1 MLVLTVYAWICV
13 TQFGGG
19 DSFDNGTNLSY
30 GQNRSQVTGSDTPLP
45 QHLRDTSLNEH
56 LNQLEKQN
64 QNVDVGISLHF

>member
-1 MLVLTVYAWICV
+1 MHEYVSYH
-13 TQFGGG
+13 FGGG
-19 DSFDNGTNLSY
+19 SFDNRTNLSY
-30 GQNRSQVTGSDTPLP
+30 GQNRSQVIGSDTPLP

>member
-1 MLVLTVYAWICV
+1 MHDYVSHHLR
-13 TQFGGG
+13 GE
-19 DSFDNGTNLSY
+19 DSFDNRTNLSY
-30 GQNRSQVTGSDTPLP
+30 GQNRSQVIGSDTPLP